1 MIIVFMNGQRGVAL
15 LLASIGSLVLA
26 GCAVASS
33 DSSGGST
40 ESRALSIVT
49 AAYPFQFVTERVVA
63 ENGSVSNLTAPGAE
77 PHDLELTPGQVGS
90 IVRADLVIYLKGF
103 QPAVDEAVVQSGGN
117 NVLDAT
123 TVVPLEDRGGRA
135 DEHTGHE
142 HDEGSG
148 GLDPHV
154 WLDPTR
160 LAAIAGAVAD
170 RLAALDPQHASDY
183 LTNANRLESQL
194 TDLDRRFATG
204 LSSCERTEFI
214 TTHVAFGY
222 LAERYGLTEV
232 AVSGL
237 SPDVEA
243 SPARIAEVQQEA
255 KAHGITTIFF
265 ETLTSPAAAQAI
277 AGDLGLRTD
286 ILDPIEGITADSRG
300 SDYLS
305 VMAANLAALRK
316 ANACH

>member
-1 MIIVFMNGQRGVAL
+1 MIIVFMNGLRGVAL
-15 LLASIGSLVLA
+15 LLGFAGSLPLA
-26 GCAVASS
+26 GCAVARG

-49 AAYPFQFVTERVVA
+49 AAYPFQFVAERVVA
-63 ENGSVSNLTAPGAE
+63 ENGSVGNLTAPGAE
-77 PHDLELTPGQVGS
+77 PHDLELTPRQVGS

-103 QPAVDEAVVQSGGN
+103 QPAVDEAVLQSGGN
-117 NVLDAT
+117 NVLDTT
-123 TVVPLEDRGGRA
+123 TVVPLEDFGGRA
-135 DEHTGHE
+135 DEHTAHE

-160 LAAIAGAVAD
+160 LAVIAGAVAE
-170 RLAALDPQHASDY
+170 RLAATDPEHAPDY
-183 LTNANRLESQL
+183 RTNARRLEAQL
-194 TDLDRRFATG
+194 TDLDRRFTSG
-204 LSSCERTEFI
+204 LASCERTEFV
-214 TTHVAFGY
+214 TTHAAFGY

-237 SPDVEA
+237 SPDAEA
-243 SPARIAEVQQEA
+243 SPGRIAEVQQEA
-255 KAHGITTIFF
+255 SAHGITTIFF
-265 ETLTSPAAAQAI
+265 ETLTSPAVAQAI

-300 SDYLS
+300 NDYPS
-305 VMAANLAALRK
+305 VMTANLAALRK

>member
-1 MIIVFMNGQRGVAL
+1 MIIVFMNGQRRVAL
-15 LLASIGSLVLA
+15 SLASIGSLLLA
-26 GCAVASS
+26 GCAVASG

-40 ESRALSIVT
+40 KSRALSIVT
-49 AAYPFQFVTERVVA
+49 AAYPFQFVTERVLA

-77 PHDLELTPGQVGS
+77 PHDLELTPRQVAS

-103 QPAVDEAVVQSGGN
+103 QPAVDEAVVQSGGD
-117 NVLDAT
+117 NVLDTT
-123 TVVPLEDRGGRA
+123 TVVPLEDHGGRA

-142 HDEGSG
+142 HEGSG

-170 RLAALDPQHASDY
+170 RLAAIDPEHASDY
-183 LTNANRLESQL
+183 RTNASRLESQL
-194 TDLDRRFATG
+194 TELDRRFTTG
-204 LSSCERTEFI
+204 LASCERTEFI
-214 TTHVAFGY
+214 TTHAAFGY

-237 SPDVEA
+237 SPDAEA

-255 KAHGITTIFF
+255 KTHGITTIFF
-265 ETLTSPAAAQAI
+265 ETLTSPAVAQAI

-286 ILDPIEGITADSRG
+286 VLDPIEGITPDSRG

>member
-1 MIIVFMNGQRGVAL
+1 MIIVFMSGHGGVAL
-15 LLASIGSLVLA
+15 LLASIGSLLLG

-33 DSSGGST
+33 DSSGGAT

-49 AAYPFQFVTERVVA
+49 AAYPFQFVAERVAA
-63 ENGSVSNLTAPGAE
+63 ENGSISNLTSPGAE
-77 PHDLELTPGQVGS
+77 PHDLELSPRQVGS
-90 IVRADLVIYLKGF
+90 IARADLVIYLKGF

-117 NVLDAT
+117 NVLDT
-123 TVVPLEDRGGRA
+123 STVVPLEDHGSRA

-142 HDEGSG
+142 HDEESG

-160 LAAIAGAVAD
+160 LAVIAGAVAD
-170 RLAALDPQHASDY
+170 RLAAIDPEHAPDY
-183 LTNANRLESQL
+183 RTNASRLESQL
-194 TDLDRRFATG
+194 AEMDRRFTTG
-204 LSSCERTEFI
+204 LASCERTEFI
-214 TTHVAFGY
+214 TTHAAFGY

-237 SPDVEA
+237 SPDAEA

-265 ETLTSPAAAQAI
+265 ETLTSPAVAQAI

-286 ILDPIEGITADSRG
+286 VLDPIEGITADSRG

-305 VMAANLAALRK
+305 IMAANLAALRK
-316 ANACH
+316 ANACR